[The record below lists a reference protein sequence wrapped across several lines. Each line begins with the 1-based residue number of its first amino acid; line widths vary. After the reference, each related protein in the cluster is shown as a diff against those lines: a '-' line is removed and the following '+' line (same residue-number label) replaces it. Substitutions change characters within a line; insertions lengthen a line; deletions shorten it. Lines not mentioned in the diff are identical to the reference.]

1 MGYPMA
7 VNLRSKIGRETT
19 IVVYDTNVEAC
30 KRFQAEES
38 KHGSIEIVD
47 NAYEAI
53 LAAVR

>member
-7 VNLRSKIGRETT
+7 VNLRSKVGRETA
-19 IVVYDTNVEAC
+19 IMVYDTNVEAC

-38 KHGSIEIVD
+38 KHGSTEIV
-47 NAYEAI
+47 NNVYEAI